1 MEFFRDT
8 NIDFLGKK
16 WYFLIFSL
24 IFSVA
29 GVLSMA
35 FWHGIPLGVD
45 FRGGT
50 LVYVKYAHTPDPSA
64 IHTEIERAGLK
75 NARVQRYGQP
85 GNNEV
90 LIALDIQETSEQA
103 LDKGKTQII
112 QALESHAAAGQ
123 AGPQQLQFVDR
134 RELSFG
140 EGPASPRIGRRGQPA
155 LHRDSSGIVDYRD
168 KTKSGVLG
176 SIDELKSVADPAVVA
191 SLQESFFVSD
201 FGIRNVE
208 IVGPQVGQQLRKQA
222 ILATLYSLGGM
233 LIYLGFRFEWIYG
246 VAAVLTVFHDTLIT
260 VGAFSLLNWE
270 ISLTVIAAILT
281 LIGYSNNDT
290 IVVFDR
296 IRENIK
302 LLRRE
307 KLADIVNKSINQTLS
322 RTILTAGLTFLTVL
336 ALFLFGGEVLHGFS
350 FALVIGIL
358 IGTYSSIAIA
368 APILVAYQDWRG
380 GGARSRLPCH
390 CGRAAARRSRRKKLR
405 SESGPSGV
413 KSLTCPQ
420 RQEFAEGSSER
431 AGAKR
436 MRSVSKFS

>member
-1 MEFFRDT
+1 MEFFRNT

-16 WYFLIFSL
+16 WYFLTFSL

-64 IHTEIERAGLK
+64 IHSEIERAGLK
-75 NARVQRYGQP
+75 NARVQRYGQTS
-85 GNNEV
+85 NNEV

-103 LDKGKTQII
+103 LDKGKIQII
-112 QALESHAAAGQ
+112 QALESNATPGKQDLNNSSSITIFNYLLEKDPLHLGSGPDANPRYTAVAQ
-123 AGPQQLQFVDR
+123 A
-134 RELSFG
+134 
-140 EGPASPRIGRRGQPA
+140 
-155 LHRDSSGIVDYRD
+155 IVDYRD
-168 KTKSGVLG
+168 KTKGGVLS
-176 SIDELKSVADPAVVA
+176 SIDDLKSVADPAAVA
-191 SLQESFFVSD
+191 SLQDNFFVSD

-222 ILATLYSLGGM
+222 LLATLYSLAGM
-233 LIYLGFRFEWIYG
+233 LVYLALRFEWIYG

-302 LLRRE
+302 LLRRD
-307 KLADIVNKSINQTLS
+307 KLSDIVNKSINQTLS

-336 ALFLFGGEVLHGFS
+336 ALFLFGGEVLRGFS
-350 FALVIGIL
+350 LALVIGIL

-368 APILVAYQDWRG
+368 APILVAYQEWRG
-380 GGARSRLPCH
+380 ERG
-390 CGRAAARRSRRKKLR
+390 KKPISMPLR
-405 SESGPSGV
+405 PGSPTQPKEKV
-413 KSLTCPQ
+413 K
-420 RQEFAEGSSER
+420 
-431 AGAKR
+431 
-436 MRSVSKFS
+436 V

>member
-16 WYFLIFSL
+16 WYFLTFSL

-29 GVLSMA
+29 GLLSMA
-35 FWHGIPLGVD
+35 FWHHIPLGVD

-64 IHTEIERAGLK
+64 IHNEIERAGLK
-75 NARVQRYGQP
+75 NARVQRYGQAS
-85 GNNEV
+85 NNEV

-103 LDKGKTQII
+103 LDKGKTQIL
-112 QALESHAAAGQ
+112 QALESNATAGKQ
-123 AGPQQLQFVDR
+123 DLNNSSS
-134 RELSFG
+134 LSIAKDLLEKDPLHLG
-140 EGPASPRIGRRGQPA
+140 SGSDANPRYTDIA
-155 LHRDSSGIVDYRD
+155 KAIVDYRD
-168 KTKSGVLG
+168 KTKGGVLG
-176 SIDELKSVADPAVVA
+176 SIDELKSAVDPAVVA
-191 SLQESFFVSD
+191 SLQDNFYVSD

-222 ILATLYSLGGM
+222 VLATLYSLAGM

-260 VGAFSLLNWE
+260 VGFFSLLNWE

-307 KLADIVNKSINQTLS
+307 KLGDIVNKSINQTLS

-368 APILVAYQDWRG
+368 APILVAYQEWRG
-380 GGARSRLPCH
+380 ERG
-390 CGRAAARRSRRKKLR
+390 KKPIAMPLR
-405 SESGPSGV
+405 PGSGPAQSKEKV
-413 KSLTCPQ
+413 K
-420 RQEFAEGSSER
+420 
-431 AGAKR
+431 
-436 MRSVSKFS
+436 V